1 MIREIQQKL
10 QGELKALE
18 RELIHELPKE
28 IKKALAMGDLRE
40 NAEYHSA
47 LDRQSYVKARIGQIK
62 RRLSDL
68 ASFNYDAIPRNKVGL
83 GSTVKLVDLDT
94 DAKVAYRIVMNDDGE
109 GVAGQITVGSP
120 LARGLLG
127 REVGDEVTITIPS
140 GTRKFEIVDLRT
152 IHDDRQAEQAAA
164 AGGQT
169 SETIEEPPADSE
181 SGAEAAGEAGD
192 QDPGASR

>member
-10 QGELKALE
+10 QAELKALD

-94 DAKVAYRIVMNDDGE
+94 DADVTYRIVMNDDAE

-120 LARGLLG
+120 MARGLLG
-127 REVGDEVTITIPS
+127 REVGDEVAITIPS
-140 GTRKFEIVDLRT
+140 GTRKFEIVELRT
-152 IHDDRQAEQAAA
+152 IHDDRQAEQAAGPGTGTA
-164 AGGQT
+164 
-169 SETIEEPPADSE
+169 ETEEPPAE
-181 SGAEAAGEAGD
+181 GEPGSGAA
-192 QDPGASR
+192 